1 LFLLFRAR
9 GKTDPRPNVSLAEFL
24 FPPLGDRGK
33 TDPRPNV
40 SLAEFLFPP
49 FRGQG

>member
-1 LFLLFRAR
+1 LFLPFRAR

-33 TDPRPNV
+33 TDPTTPALKEN
-40 SLAEFLFPP
+40 P
-49 FRGQG
+49 